1 MKLIVGL
8 LITLLGLHS
17 CEADRA
23 FNDGDYRAAMEEY
36 RLVAAD
42 GASAEAWFNLAL
54 ASLHHGATD
63 EAEVAA
69 ERSAVEGGAPFYAR
83 RDFLIGLVLSRR
95 FADAELLASLPEAG
109 APEMDQALE
118 LASNAIWS
126 FEESVIAKGS
136 SPPASRNIERLWGR
150 VRILE
155 GLRDQRRKRQGK
167 SPQGKPVQPKPRS
180 QASKRTEKPSSFN
193 EQRLGQ
199 AELLKLRARLLALEQ
214 RKLDLRRSVYES
226 RAAAGGQDW

>member
-23 FNDGDYRAAMEEY
+23 FEDGDYRAAMEEY
-36 RLVAAD
+36 RLAAAD
-42 GASAEAWFNLAL
+42 GGSAEAWFNLAL
-54 ASLHHGATD
+54 ASLHQGAMD

-69 ERSAVEGGAPFYAR
+69 ERSAVEGGASFRAR

-95 FADAELLASLPEAG
+95 FAGAELLASLPEAG
-109 APEMDQALE
+109 APEMDRALE

-126 FEESVIAKGS
+126 FEEAVIATGS
-136 SPPASRNIERLWGR
+136 SPRASRNIERLWSR
-150 VRILE
+150 VRRLE
-155 GLRDQRRKRQGK
+155 GLRDQRRKREGKGSQGK
-167 SPQGKPVQPKPRS
+167 TLQPKPR
-180 QASKRTEKPSSFN
+180 QAAPKRTEKPARFN

-214 RKLDLRRSVYES
+214 RKLDLRRAVYES